1 MDKAKKRIVDREKRA
16 FRVRKAIF
24 GSTERPRLC
33 VRRSLKHISAQIIDD
48 TTGKSIAQVSS
59 AAKGFSAKAGENG
72 KVTKSDVA
80 KTVGEMI
87 AEMAKEKGIQKVVF
101 DRKGYLY
108 HGRIK
113 ALAEAARSKGL
124 VF

>member
-1 MDKAKKRIVDREKRA
+1 
-16 FRVRKAIF
+16 
-24 GSTERPRLC
+24 
-33 VRRSLKHISAQIIDD
+33 
-48 TTGKSIAQVSS
+48 
-59 AAKGFSAKAGENG
+59 
-72 KVTKSDVA
+72 
-80 KTVGEMI
+80 
-87 AEMAKEKGIQKVVF
+87 MAKEKGIQKVVF